1 MKNPGKI
8 LFLCLVI
15 LAISCFKPVPRIYN
29 EGTAYKMPH
38 NPKTSDFY
46 RDIEILLQYEGR
58 VQDYLVKLK
67 SFLWV
72 NEDNP
77 NYKIESAF
85 YFIKRFPG
93 VDPKRYQYGLHFRRY
108 ITVENEAAD
117 SSIIKKIT
125 ANKDSFS
132 NGFCTLLLGGNDD
145 SAGDFTYDT
154 FATVQR
160 WPASNGNFENYALS
174 LSYKLKNGSFDDGEY
189 IFNYILEKTA
199 KFEMHF
205 QAGHFVELD
214 NHIVVLTD
222 EEFEVFRQGLH
233 ELIKQEKQTV
243 EEYIE
248 YVRHQDLR

>member
-1 MKNPGKI
+1 MKYLGKI
-8 LFLCLVI
+8 FLLCLAI
-15 LAISCFKPVPRIYN
+15 LAASCFKPIPRIYN
-29 EGTAYKMPH
+29 EGTAYKMPQ

-77 NYKIESAF
+77 DYKIESAF

-93 VDPKRYQYGLHFRRY
+93 MDPKRYQYGLHFRRY
-108 ITVENEAAD
+108 ITVENEEAD

-125 ANKDSFS
+125 ANKNSFS
-132 NGFCTLLLGGNDD
+132 VGFCTLFLGGNDD
-145 SAGDFTYDT
+145 FSYDT

-160 WPASNGNFENYALS
+160 WPTSNGNFENYDIDI
-174 LSYKLKNGSFDDGEY
+174 SYKLKNGNFDNGEY
-189 IFNYILEKTA
+189 IFNYILEKATR
-199 KFEMHF
+199 FEMHF

-214 NHIVVLTD
+214 NNIVLLTD
-222 EEFEVFRQGLH
+222 EEFEVFKQGLN

-248 YVRHQDLR
+248 YVIHQDLR